1 MADHNGLPVAGY
13 RPQGDDKVAAVNVN
27 KELEERLL
35 RRIDALRAE
44 GKHDGRMLA
53 LAFTGV
59 QDACMWLNRA
69 IFQPARVKLP
79 EDFVGPEDHQKFVVK
94 VGNGGVRQIKEWRNM
109 STSERA
115 DILSERNAP

>member
-1 MADHNGLPVAGY
+1 MTEHNGLPVAGY
-13 RPQGDDKVAAVNVN
+13 RPQGEDKVAAVNIN

-44 GKHDGRMLA
+44 GTHDGRMLA

-69 IFQPARVKLP
+69 IFQPARVALP
-79 EDFVGPEDHQKFVVK
+79 EDVVLPKDHEVFAVPTGDGRLVA
-94 VGNGGVRQIKEWRNM
+94 KEWGDM
-109 STSERA
+109 SPFQRSYVLDSRK
-115 DILSERNAP
+115 SP